1 MLAVVKAVF
10 KDMQSV
16 EGFEM
21 LIGKKVQ
28 QIEPHHNIIVDEV
41 SDGRIN
47 QQTLWASASN
57 EGLIQKLKSLDGY
70 KQVDLLVNI
79 NFYEGKPSKIV
90 VLDLLDDENQ
100 TKVIE
105 QLFKMQE
112 EKQKAEREMKKQG
125 QE

>member
-10 KDMQSV
+10 KEMQPV
-16 EGFEM
+16 EGYEI

-28 QIEPHHNIIVDEV
+28 QIEAHYNVTVDEV
-41 SDGRIN
+41 SNGRIN
-47 QQTLWASASN
+47 QQTLWASATN
-57 EGLIQKLKSLDGY
+57 EGLIQKLKSLDLY

-90 VLDLLDDENQ
+90 VLDLLDDESQ

-105 QLFKMQE
+105 QLFKTQE

>member
-10 KDMQSV
+10 KDMQFV
-16 EGFEM
+16 EGYEK

-28 QIEPHHNIIVDEV
+28 QIEPHHNITVDEV

-57 EGLIQKLKSLDGY
+57 EGLIQKLKSLDLY

-112 EKQKAEREMKKQG
+112 EKQKAERKMKKQR